1 MSHVAFQPDAG
12 MSDISRLCSMD
23 GDTLY
28 RLAEDTKSG
37 NIPHAGASR
46 ERFRREIMAVDGLEY
61 TDTSDRLIEIA
72 SNIDFNDRALKA
84 PAHLGIYT
92 ALLVGWGSIPLTF
105 HYASAAKFNDLFVT
119 ADPPDIGDADTWLEV
134 GTWAWN
140 WMEPWGGTMSF
151 FLLCMQFARDQYLSI
166 GGKTAVEQLVSFQG
180 KRRTRARMHPTTQ
193 AHRHTSALAYWH
205 AHARVC
211 ARARVSCHAHVP
223 CAVTKLFPQ
232 YDQNIVESY
241 AAVLATS
248 QEEKGTLQKE
258 KEQIGQIAA
267 YWKQQADQADS

>member
-1 MSHVAFQPDAG
+1 MRRLRLIRPALRPAAVRPSAIPLAATGEPPSGRRHMSRVAFQPDAG

-72 SNIDFNDRALKA
+72 SNIDFNDALLKA

-105 HYASAAKFNDLFVT
+105 HYASAAKFNELFVT

-134 GTWAWN
+134 GTWAWG

-151 FLLCMQFARDQYLSI
+151 FLLCMQFAREQYLSI
-166 GGKTAVEQLVSFQG
+166 GGKTAVEQLVIFQG
-180 KRRTRARMHPTTQ
+180 RR
-193 AHRHTSALAYWH
+193 L
-205 AHARVC
+205 
-211 ARARVSCHAHVP
+211 
-223 CAVTKLFPQ
+223 TKLFPQ
-232 YDQNIVESY
+232 YDQKIVESY

-248 QEEKGTLQKE
+248 QEEKGTLEKE
-258 KEQIGQIAA
+258 KEQIEQIAA
-267 YWKQQADQADS
+267 YWKQQSSPG